1 MKPLNGIK
9 ILDLS
14 WVYSGPYGTLLLS
27 DLGAEVIKVERPPFG
42 DWTRIVPPLKNNW
55 SGYFYMLNRGKESI
69 ALDFKSEKGR
79 ALFFDL
85 IKEVDVVAEN
95 FTAGTLDKLGIG
107 YEEAKKVN
115 PRIIYASV
123 NGFGSEGPYSSKKCV
138 DPVAQAMGGL
148 MSLTGFPGSPP
159 VKTGPAVADALAGMN
174 MAIGILSAI
183 IMRDRE
189 GRGSRIDI
197 SMMDSVFAV
206 LEESVIR
213 TSLTG
218 NPLPARGNTDPL
230 GAPWDAFQTNDHKWI
245 MVCAIGSDAFVKIY
259 DSIGRHDL
267 ATEYAGDD
275 EEAFEKRSLML
286 SYLNSEFARWA
297 ETKKADEIMD
307 FFEALGV
314 PCGLVKNVEELLDDP
329 QLLSRNMV
337 VDIEHP
343 ILGRIKTF
351 NNPVVF
357 LDVPSQVQ
365 PGENQLDP
373 KVGEHTNVVLK
384 RLLKISDADLEQ
396 LKKDEVIW
404 I

>member
-1 MKPLNGIK
+1 MKPLEGLK

-42 DWTRIVPPLKNNW
+42 DWTRIVPPLRNNW

-69 ALDFKSEKGR
+69 ALDFKTEKGKN
-79 ALFFDL
+79 LFFDL
-85 IKEVDVVAEN
+85 VKEVDVVTEN
-95 FTAGTLDKLGIG
+95 FSASTLEKLGIG

-148 MSLTGFPGSPP
+148 MSLTGFRGSPP

-174 MAIGILSAI
+174 MVIGILSAV
-183 IMRDRE
+183 IMRDRV
-189 GRGSRIDI
+189 GKGSRIDI

-206 LEESVIR
+206 LEESVVR

-230 GAPWDAFQTNDHKWI
+230 GAPWDAFPTSDAKWV
-245 MVCAIGSDAFVKIY
+245 MVCAIGGDAFVKIY
-259 DSIGRHDL
+259 ESIGRSDL
-267 ATEYAGDD
+267 ASEYAGDD
-275 EEAFEKRSLML
+275 EEAFEKRS
-286 SYLNSEFARWA
+286 SKLNFLNDEFAKWSKQKTA
-297 ETKKADEIMD
+297 QGILD
-307 FFEALGV
+307 FFEAMGV
-314 PCGLVKNVEELLDDP
+314 PCGVVKNVNELLEDP
-329 QLLSRNMV
+329 QLITRNMIIDV
-337 VDIEHP
+337 EHP
-343 ILGRIKTF
+343 ILGKVKTF
-351 NNPVVF
+351 NNPVIF
-357 LDVPSQVQ
+357 LDTQSQVQ

-373 KVGEHTNVVLK
+373 KLGEHTSSVLR
-384 RLLKISDADLEQ
+384 RLLKIDDSAIEE